1 MVLKSFRFHVF
12 YFLLKIKALKR
23 GAVLSR
29 LKEGGQRR
37 VEREMRADGG

>member
-12 YFLLKIKALKR
+12 YFLVKIKALKT
-23 GAVLSR
+23 VLSR

-37 VEREMRADGG
+37 VEREMRAAGG